1 MSSKYICSTR
11 FESNYNNCTGKSPG
25 KITGENIC
33 RGSSGGA
40 QEKRKRMKLSLSPK
54 LMVFSVSTQV
64 EC

>member
-33 RGSSGGA
+33 RDSSGGA

-54 LMVFSVSTQV
+54 LMVF
-64 EC
+64 

>member
-1 MSSKYICSTR
+1 MSIKYICSTR
-11 FESNYNNCTGKSPG
+11 FESNYSNCTGKSSG

-54 LMVFSVSTQV
+54 LRVF
-64 EC
+64 